1 MPYIDVTQPWWDEG
15 SYEALAICGKH
26 YGITGDVTT
35 RKMECV
41 WTMCFNKSMIADYTL
56 ESPYELVKS
65 GDWTLDKVVE
75 MSKSIAHDFDGDG
88 EMTQNDVWGIN
99 YTGDTTI
106 GIMNGCGIKIVEND
120 SDGIPRLTIDS
131 EANINKVQRIWEQ
144 LFNRSYSVDTLFTYW
159 LADTEIFADNR
170 SLFLFTGTH
179 QLGELRKTEM
189 EFGIV
194 PYPKYDTAQPDYLPS
209 TAGIF
214 LSIVCVPITNSDFD
228 NTGIFLEAFAFEG
241 RKTLIPAYYDI
252 ILKTKV
258 SRDEES
264 AEMLD
269 YIYTNIMYDTGNLYD
284 FGELAGIF
292 GYYMTTT
299 PNANVVSSIEKN
311 RNIWEGAMNKLVEEV
326 EKSL

>member
-1 MPYIDVTQPWWDEG
+1 MD
-15 SYEALAICGKH
+15 
-26 YGITGDVTT
+26 
-35 RKMECV
+35 
-41 WTMCFNKSMIADYTL
+41 
-56 ESPYELVKS
+56 SPYDLVKS
-65 GDWTLDKVVE
+65 GDWTLDNVVE
-75 MSKSIAHDFDGDG
+75 MSKSVAHDVNGDG
-88 EMTQNDVWGIN
+88 ELTQVDAWGIN

-106 GIMNGCGIKIVEND
+106 GIMNGCGVKIVEND

-131 EANINKVQRIWEQ
+131 ESNINKIQKIWEQ

-159 LADTEIFADNR
+159 LPDTEIFADNR

-179 QLGELRKTEM
+179 QLGELRTTEM

-214 LSIVCVPITNSDFD
+214 LSIMCVPITNNDVE
-228 NTGIFLEAFAFEG
+228 NTSIFLEAFAFEG
-241 RKTLIPAYYDI
+241 RRSVVPAYYDI

-258 SRDEES
+258 SRDNES

-269 YIYTNIMYDTGNLYD
+269 YIYTNIMYDAGNMYN
-284 FGELAGIF
+284 FGDLAGIF

-299 PNANVVSSIEKN
+299 PNANVVSSIESN
-311 RNIWEGAMNKLVEEV
+311 RKKWEAAINKLVDEV
-326 EKSL
+326 ENS